1 MTAEDFNNM
10 MQAAASIVKLTTGC
24 GNNAAWM
31 VALEAHDHI
40 KSHRNYR
47 HRVKALYKQALEE
60 FHAYERRLLHAT
72 QNRMFHMADM
82 TPDTRKIYGN
92 ISDREYYDFW
102 ASTGATAYQETRP
115 LVTSLVNKYRLSL
128 INHGIEQPEKLAW
141 PMAALACLEM
151 AVKLYDMA
159 LDIVVDEYGIP
170 RRLAV
175 GVFGQFSLARVLKS
189 WTDATVA
196 TEPAAADYRLEPME
210 ARNITLGV
218 QQLKEA
224 WFNPTTMFK
233 STAQTMK
240 DYDDVF
246 RTKGELKKALREVK
260 ELQTATEAEISA
272 K

>member
-72 QNRMFHMADM
+72 QNRMFHMDDM

-102 ASTGATAYQETRP
+102 ASTGATAYHDTRP

-128 INHGIEQPEKLAW
+128 IHHGIKEPEKLSW
-141 PMAALACLEM
+141 PMAALACLEVS
-151 AVKLYDMA
+151 VKLYDMA
-159 LDIVVDEYGIP
+159 LDVVVNEYGTP
-170 RRLAV
+170 RKVAV
-175 GVFGQFSLARVLKS
+175 EVFGQFSLARVLKS

-196 TEPAAADYRLEPME
+196 TEPASADYRLEPME

-224 WFNPTTMFK
+224 WFDPTTMFE

-240 DYDDVF
+240 DYDEVF